1 MHCAVVTGTGA
12 DMLSQCDEKH
22 SEMMRRECS
31 YCPQRDGRQAV
42 FFVQAFVR
50 SVQACGFILGY
61 SLIALPVVHFI
72 LCGPASILC
81 QRRCKRSI

>member
-1 MHCAVVTGTGA
+1 
-12 DMLSQCDEKH
+12 MLSQCDEKH

-42 FFVQAFVR
+42 CFFVQAFVR
-50 SVQACGFILGY
+50 SVRVRGRILGY
-61 SLIALPVVHFI
+61 SLVALPVVHFI

-81 QRRCKRSI
+81 QRRCKLSI